1 MSFHSGFIGFLGPPN
16 SGKSTLFNRIL
27 GRKLAIVSPRPQ
39 TTRNRIMGVL
49 NGEDYQMVLVDTP
62 GVHRAKNPLHRSM
75 VDSALASYREV
86 DALVLVAE
94 VIGFPVEEM
103 GSILGVFR
111 ELTKPAMLVLNKIDL
126 IEPIDLLP
134 LIEKAMD
141 LYPFESIV
149 PLSARTGDGIE
160 GLLEELSKRLAEG
173 PRFFPDGIISDQ
185 PESFIVA
192 ETIREKIYFVVG
204 EELPYC
210 AAVTVEGIE
219 RDGKGD
225 LIKIRGVIHV
235 EREGQK
241 AIFIGKGGKT
251 IKTIGT
257 MARKELERMM
267 DTRIFLDLSVRVE
280 KNWTRDARALRRLG
294 Y

>member
-1 MSFHSGFIGFLGPPN
+1 MSFYSGFIGFLGPPN
-16 SGKSTLFNRIL
+16 SGKSTLFNTML

-49 NGEDYQMVLVDTP
+49 NGEDFQMVLVDTP
-62 GVHRAKNPLHRSM
+62 GVHSAKNPLHRSM
-75 VDSALASYREV
+75 VDSALASCREV
-86 DALVLVAE
+86 DVLVLVAE
-94 VIGFPVEEM
+94 VISFPAEGM
-103 GSILGVFR
+103 GSILSTFR
-111 ELTKPAMLVLNKIDL
+111 ELTKPAILALNKIDL
-126 IEPIDLLP
+126 IKTIELLP
-134 LIEKAMD
+134 LIDAAMD

-160 GLLEELSKRLAEG
+160 RLLEELRKRLGEG
-173 PRFFPDGIISDQ
+173 PRFFPDDIATDQ

-192 ETIREKIYFVVG
+192 ETIREKIYFAVG
-204 EELPYC
+204 EELPYSS
-210 AAVTVEGIE
+210 AVTVEAIE
-219 RDGKGD
+219 RGVRDD
-225 LIKIRGVIHV
+225 LVKIRGVIHV

-241 AIFIGKGGKT
+241 AILIGKGGKT

-267 DTRIFLDLSVRVE
+267 NIKIFLDLVVRVE
-280 KNWTRDARALRRLG
+280 KNWTTDAKALRRLG

>member
-62 GVHRAKNPLHRSM
+62 GVHRAKNPLHSSM
-75 VDSALASYREV
+75 VDSALASCREV
-86 DALVLVAE
+86 DVLVLVAE
-94 VIGFPVEEM
+94 VTGFPAEGM
-103 GSILGVFR
+103 GSILSVFR
-111 ELTKPAMLVLNKIDL
+111 QLAKPAILALNKTDL
-126 IEPIDLLP
+126 IKPVDLLP
-134 LIEKAMD
+134 LIEKAMG

-160 GLLEELSKRLAEG
+160 GLLEELMKGLGEG
-173 PRFFPDGIISDQ
+173 PRFFPDDIISDQ

-219 RDGKGD
+219 REGKGD
-225 LIKIRGVIHV
+225 LIRIRGVIHV

-267 DTRIFLDLSVRVE
+267 DIRIFLDLSVRVE
-280 KNWTRDARALRRLG
+280 KNWTRDARALRKLG